1 MTGKKIAVGS
11 AIMVAKRWAVRLL
24 SLISTMILARLLLP
38 ADFGLLA
45 LALSFSMLFEVL
57 AEFNFDL
64 ALIRKKDVD
73 DSHYHTAWT
82 LNVIGNSAIAVAL
95 ALAAPLFASF
105 AKAPEATVVLQVIAL
120 CFFFDGL
127 QNIGMVAWRRELQFS
142 QEFHLEFWRKLL
154 EVAVAVS
161 WAWYS
166 PSVWALVAGMIA
178 GRFAGL
184 LLSYWLHPFR
194 PRFSLLHWRE
204 LAGFSGWAMGF
215 NFAVKIA
222 QRTDHFL
229 ISRMQGLTSVGFYSN
244 AQMLASLPTVELV
257 MPISRALFPG
267 FSAMLHE
274 PERLRDTY
282 LQALNGLL
290 LLALPMAVGLVF
302 IADAAVWLLLGQQW
316 LSTIGLVQAL
326 ALAQVVALSAASSVP
341 LLMALG
347 QMRGLFLRALAMIVY
362 RPLLMYYALSWQGL
376 DGAPWAVFIAMLIQV
391 AVDSWLIRRALHF
404 SLLEWL
410 RRTWR
415 PYLAVAVMALAL
427 HFLLPQHPLSSIGDA
442 IGRVLLAL
450 LIAIPSYLLAVFLL
464 WRLTGRPA
472 GLEQMALD
480 LLRRRLFGASATDRA
495 G

>member
-1 MTGKKIAVGS
+1 MSGKKVAVGS

-24 SLISTMILARLLLP
+24 SLVSTMILARLLQP
-38 ADFGLLA
+38 QDFGVLA

-64 ALIRKKDVD
+64 ALIRKSEID

-95 ALAAPLFASF
+95 AVAAPLFANF
-105 AKAPEATVVLQVIAL
+105 AKVPEATVVLQVIAL

-142 QEFHLEFWRKLL
+142 QEFHLEFWRKAL
-154 EVAVAVS
+154 EVLVAVL
-161 WAWYS
+161 WAFYS
-166 PSVWALVAGMIA
+166 PSVWALVAGMVA
-178 GRFAGL
+178 GRLSGL
-184 LLSYWLHPFR
+184 LLSFWLHPFR

-204 LAGFSGWAMGF
+204 LAGFSGWAMAF
-215 NFAVKIA
+215 NFAVKVA

-229 ISRMQGLTSVGFYSN
+229 ISRLQGVTSVGFYSN

-267 FSAMLHE
+267 FSAMLGE
-274 PERLRDTY
+274 PARLRDTY
-282 LQALNGLL
+282 LQALSGLL

-302 IADAAVWLLLGQQW
+302 VADAAVLLLLGDKW
-316 LSTIGLVQAL
+316 LSTTPLVQAL

-347 QMRGLFLRALAMIVY
+347 RMRGLFLRALAMVVY
-362 RPLLMYYALSWQGL
+362 RPLLMYVALNWHGL
-376 DGAPWAVFIAMLIQV
+376 NGAPWAVLGAVLIQV
-391 AVDSWLIRRALHF
+391 SVDSWLIRRALHF
-404 SLLEWL
+404 TLLDWL

-415 PYLAVAVMALAL
+415 PYVAVLVMAAVLWLSLPATAPVTAPAALLRLAFAVALAA
-427 HFLLPQHPLSSIGDA
+427 PVYAGT
-442 IGRVLLAL
+442 VLLL
-450 LIAIPSYLLAVFLL
+450 WWLA
-464 WRLTGRPA
+464 GQPA
-472 GLEQMALD
+472 GLERMLVQTVKQR
-480 LLRRRLFGASATDRA
+480 LRPASA